1 MRTIASWTRNALIG
15 AALVAI
21 AAATPRAQSTDV
33 ADVLARIGE
42 RVTDYYRRAQNIIC
56 TEKIF
61 AQPMDFGY
69 RSDGMG
75 RSLEYELHLEADAMD
90 GDGTV
95 QDAKIARELRKINGR
110 APRKSDQDNQGCF
123 DPQTQEPEPL
133 AFLLPANHK
142 DFTFT
147 SAAFGKG
154 KEKNVLIV
162 EFIHTQ
168 DGTPEIKTDK
178 HKRPECFQISLPVT
192 MKGRVFV
199 DAATFDVL
207 RVEEELAHRVDI
219 RVPYEQQ
226 RTIGLPDYLI
236 VERLQTI
243 TKYSVVKFKEP
254 DESLLLPASIE
265 EVAIMRGAGSHRK
278 RQEFSDYHRFLT
290 GGRII
295 KEPGAR

>member
-15 AALVAI
+15 VAACALL
-21 AAATPRAQSTDV
+21 AAAPRAQATDV
-33 ADVLARIGE
+33 ASVLARIGE

-56 TEKIF
+56 TEKVF

-69 RSDGMG
+69 RADGMG
-75 RSLEYELHLEADAMD
+75 RSLEYELHLEADGID
-90 GDGTV
+90 GDGLV
-95 QDAKIARELRKINGR
+95 QDAKVARELRKINGR
-110 APRKSDQDNQGCF
+110 APRKSDQDNQGCL
-123 DPQTQEPEPL
+123 DPQTHEPEPL
-133 AFLLPANHK
+133 AFLLPANQK

-147 SAAFGKG
+147 SAARGTG
-154 KEKNVLIV
+154 KEKDALIV
-162 EFIHTQ
+162 EFVHKQ

-192 MKGRVFV
+192 MKGRVLV
-199 DAATFDVL
+199 DSTTFDVL

-226 RTIGLPDYLI
+226 RSIGLPDYVV

-243 TKYSVVKFKEP
+243 TKYAVVKFKEP
-254 DESLLLPASIE
+254 EESLVLPASIE

-278 RQEFSDYHRFLT
+278 RQEFSDYRRFLT

-295 KEPGAR
+295 KEPGAE